1 MIEVGKRVKVLD
13 NYSGGLEGVIGKSGK
28 VVEIRHGFYVLDIY
42 GTRKPSWS
50 PNRSYDY
57 QALALENEI
66 EELQFDLTD
75 GKGNPIELG
84 DVVAYGPLSGGV
96 TLGKVIDIAPYD
108 RGSAKFL
115 LEVDGAAS
123 YSDGADRQVSVD
135 KTYKQWYHSGNR
147 ALVIKKAKPAGFAGL
162 RPVS

>member
-13 NYSGGLEGVIGKSGK
+13 NYSGGLDGVIGKSGK

-57 QALALENEI
+57 QVLALDNEI
-66 EELQFDLTD
+66 EELQFILTD
-75 GKGNPIELG
+75 GKDNPIELG

-96 TLGKVIDIAPYD
+96 TLGKVIDIAPYENI
-108 RGSAKFL
+108 GVKFL
-115 LEVDGAAS
+115 LEIEGTTGYFDGE
-123 YSDGADRQVSVD
+123 DRKISVD
-135 KTYKQWYHSGNR
+135 TTYKQWYRHGNR

-162 RPVS
+162 RPVT